1 MATDRSK
8 TTQKER
14 IRRFMNENGSITSLQ
29 AMREFGCMRLA
40 ARIKDLKN
48 EGMKISRTM
57 EPGRNRYDEVIYY
70 AKYTKEM

>member
-1 MATDRSK
+1 MTDERK

-14 IRRFMNENGSITSLQ
+14 IRRFMDENGSITSLQ

-40 ARIKDLKN
+40 ARIADLKN
-48 EGMKISRTM
+48 EGMKISKTM